1 MQEADEI
8 RKLGCSSDMD
18 LLEYFRK
25 KHNNKEKSDPNK
37 NLSCISWRPPVED
50 VASSEKGEEDQV
62 MNRDDLSMNSS
73 EKVKQRN
80 IKIIACC
87 LVVDLSI
94 IF

>member
-8 RKLGCSSDMD
+8 RKLGYSSDMD

-50 VASSEKGEEDQV
+50 VAFSEKGDEDQV
-62 MNRDDLSMNSS
+62 LNRDDLHMNDS
-73 EKVKQRN
+73 EKVKILN
-80 IKIIACC
+80 SSLAA
-87 LVVDLSI
+87 
-94 IF
+94 